1 MTLSSERF
9 AAPPDAMTTS
19 LPGFV
24 EMGEVLQELT
34 SAQERY
40 DHGFQKGYMA
50 GYAEGARQAQAETAA
65 DLAAHKAVH
74 AAAQARAGALV
85 SQLAGFAEEYLAR
98 CGARDV
104 ALTEQLTAA
113 AFELAEA
120 VVACELRLRP
130 DRALQ
135 VAKAVLADLPTGP
148 VVVRVHPEDERFM
161 RDTLAGAGDAGVTV
175 VNDPAVGPGGC
186 VVSCRG
192 TTVDARVAEA
202 LRRARDAFCEL
213 PEAPGGPTDEP
224 EALARRVL
232 EPGAFAPGAA
242 APGAVAPGAF
252 APGASPACPRC
263 SCPRCR

>member
-1 MTLSSERF
+1 MTSSSERF

-19 LPGFV
+19 LPGFI

-65 DLAAHKAVH
+65 DLAAHQAVR

-85 SQLAGFAEEYLAR
+85 SQLARAADEYLAR
-98 CGARDV
+98 WGTRDV
-104 ALTEQLTAA
+104 ALTEQLTGA

-120 VVACELRLRP
+120 IVACELRLRP
-130 DRALQ
+130 DRPLQ
-135 VAKAVLADLPTGP
+135 VARAVLADLPTGP
-148 VVVRVHPEDERFM
+148 VVARVHPDDEAFI
-161 RDTLAGAGDAGVTV
+161 RDALAREGTAGVSIV
-175 VNDPAVGPGGC
+175 IDPAVGPGGC

-202 LRRARDAFCEL
+202 LRRAREAFCEL
-213 PEAPGGPTDEP
+213 AEAPGVRTGDAGTHE
-224 EALARRVL
+224 
-232 EPGAFAPGAA
+232 GAW
-242 APGAVAPGAF
+242 
-252 APGASPACPRC
+252 
-263 SCPRCR
+263 